1 MMSEQKMKQQRLM
14 TVTMENLVPEDHF
27 LRKLDAVVDMDFIYE
42 LVRPLYSQHG
52 RPSIVPVT
60 LVRACSLDI
69 CMELI
74 RNESSKKRYK

>member
-14 TVTMENLVPEDHF
+14 TVMMESLVPEDHF

-52 RPSIVPVT
+52 RPSIDPVT
-60 LVRACSLDI
+60 LVKSLFIGYLYGIDS
-69 CMELI
+69 ERKL
-74 RNESSKKRYK
+74 